1 MLKIEFKKY
10 PLFEHFSFLAK
21 NLPRKKALGVKN
33 AQEIKVKCKMG
44 KKGNIHELNSVWKI
58 GYMFWK

>member
-44 KKGNIHELNSVWKI
+44 KKGNIHELNSV
-58 GYMFWK
+58 